1 MFIVEC
7 EINVRGVRFKLVRF
21 ALAVRRVGF
30 DFGAANGVLLLACL
44 RFGSWQVVP
53 EGTAT
58 MRSTQARG
66 RNYEPE
72 ENDGHRGRRQVSLA
86 GAGRIYGSP
95 APVFLT
101 WGHERESAL
110 ERLND
115 VFRIGAQGQAFRD
128 FLEAGR
134 KQGKSEAE
142 IVEKWEGC
150 ERAVVQ
156 QMRGGLPW
164 S

>member
-1 MFIVEC
+1 M
-7 EINVRGVRFKLVRF
+7 
-21 ALAVRRVGF
+21 
-30 DFGAANGVLLLACL
+30 LLACL

-58 MRSTQARG
+58 MRSIQARG

-101 WGHERESAL
+101 WGHERESVL

-115 VFRIGAQGQAFRD
+115 VFRIGVRGQAFRD
-128 FLEAGR
+128 FVEAGR
-134 KQGKSEAE
+134 KQGMTEAE
-142 IVEKWEGC
+142 TVRAWQAC
-150 ERAVVQ
+150 ERAV
-156 QMRGGLPW
+156 MGNGEPISAGRAEK
-164 S
+164 

>member
-1 MFIVEC
+1 MSPSIDHFDEFF
-7 EINVRGVRFKLVRF
+7 RDRPYLV
-21 ALAVRRVGF
+21 AAVG
-30 DFGAANGVLLLACL
+30 G
-44 RFGSWQVVP
+44 
-53 EGTAT
+53 
-58 MRSTQARG
+58 
-66 RNYEPE
+66 
-72 ENDGHRGRRQVSLA
+72 
-86 GAGRIYGSP
+86 IYGSP

-101 WGHERESAL
+101 WGYEGASAL
-110 ERLND
+110 SRLGD
-115 VFRIGAQGQAFRD
+115 VFHIGVRGQAFRN

-142 IVEKWEGC
+142 IMEEWKGC